1 MAMRVGFSTI
11 CCPTWDLKTVFEHAV
26 RLGFDGLE
34 FRGLQGELHL
44 PNHVELARN
53 GDVLFEVCQKTNVEL
68 VCLGT
73 SASFGSRDKQVLGDN
88 KAVVREHVEL
98 AQSLHCPYVRV
109 FTGDI
114 PGGSNRLGTLGRIVE
129 ALADLTH
136 FAVRRKV
143 TLLIENSGELSSS
156 KDLWFVLDAV
166 QHPGLAAC
174 WNPVNGLSIGDR
186 ASIAIPRLG
195 SQLGLVHITDA
206 AFAGSSMEGYQP
218 LGEGD
223 VDIPTLVELLT
234 GITYDGYL
242 MVEWPKLWD
251 NSLADAETVLPKSVE
266 YLRGLLNV
274 ERKPLS
280 AYKGDKSP
288 VTFAD
293 RRPSVSS
300 QT

>member
-53 GDVLFEVCQKTNVEL
+53 GDVLVEVCRKANVEL

-114 PGGSNRLGTLGRIVE
+114 PGGSDRLGTLGRIVE
-129 ALADLTH
+129 ALTDLAH
-136 FAVRRKV
+136 FATRRKV
-143 TLLIENSGELSSS
+143 TLLIENSGELASS

-166 QHPGLAAC
+166 QHPALAAC
-174 WNPVNGLSIGDR
+174 WNPVNGLSVGDR
-186 ASIAIPRLG
+186 TTIAIPRLG
-195 SQLGLVHITDA
+195 SRLGLVHVADA

-251 NSLADAETVLPKSVE
+251 NSLADAETMLPKSVE

-288 VTFAD
+288 ATFAD
-293 RRPSVSS
+293 RRPSVAS